1 MRYIACHVVKSIKEK
16 NKVVKMDRE
25 SVRRRDDI
33 IIHLY
38 MDLVESHVQF
48 EISELHPLEISHRLL
63 EWESE
68 RQNRDL
74 N

>member
-1 MRYIACHVVKSIKEK
+1 MVKSIKEK
-16 NKVVKMDRE
+16 NKVVEMDRE
-25 SVRRRDDI
+25 SVWRRDDI

-38 MDLVESHVQF
+38 MDLVENHVQF

-63 EWESE
+63 DWESE

-74 N
+74 NWI